1 MKLTELNNNRRSY
14 STRVLKEQYEMPF
27 NVDKMSMSSTR
38 TMLTKVRGLMNES
51 KQTSDYQNSQSSSS
65 YMKLVF
71 MEQALSDHYNEL
83 RSQPQARIMVENEEV
98 EKSQVVLAA
107 QDLVDS
113 LRKMIEEVSDMLV
126 KELPALSDSI
136 QSEIGVNESEQFTG
150 QATEALTSLQAALT
164 QSEGTMKSALN
175 TITGQGGGAAF
186 GADDGM
192 DMGAD
197 TGMDDGMGGMDAD
210 INAEEPL
217 PGGGEEDF
225 SADIEEPETEP
236 VGGVGRA
243 KR

>member
-27 NVDKMSMSSTR
+27 NVDNMSMSSTR

-51 KQTSDYQNSQSSSS
+51 KQTSDYHNSQSSSS

-107 QDLVDS
+107 QDMVDQVQ
-113 LRKMIEEVSDMLV
+113 KMLEDVGQMQV
-126 KELPALSDSI
+126 KELPALVSSI
-136 QSEIGVNESEQFTG
+136 ESEIGVNESQTYNDSVSSQLDALSASLKESSTALKNALNGLTG
-150 QATEALTSLQAALT
+150 QAVD
-164 QSEGTMKSALN
+164 
-175 TITGQGGGAAF
+175 AAF
-186 GADDGM
+186 DAGADLGADVGM
-192 DMGAD
+192 DA
-197 TGMDDGMGGMDAD
+197 GMDAD
-210 INAEEPL
+210 MDADMGDEESEIPLPTEEPDM
-217 PGGGEEDF
+217 PP
-225 SADIEEPETEP
+225 S
-236 VGGVGRA
+236 GGVRRA

>member
-1 MKLTELNNNRRSY
+1 
-14 STRVLKEQYEMPF
+14 
-27 NVDKMSMSSTR
+27 
-38 TMLTKVRGLMNES
+38 
-51 KQTSDYQNSQSSSS
+51 
-65 YMKLVF
+65 
-71 MEQALSDHYNEL
+71 MEQALSKQFAEL
-83 RSQPQARIMVENEEV
+83 SANRPRIVTENEEV

-136 QSEIGVNESEQFTG
+136 QSEIGVNESEQFTS

-164 QSEGTMKSALN
+164 ASEATMKSALN
-175 TITGQGGGAAF
+175 SITGQGGGAAF

-192 DMGAD
+192 GADMGAD
-197 TGMDDGMGGMDAD
+197 MDGDMNAD
-210 INAEEPL
+210 VSVEEPL
-217 PGGGEEDF
+217 PGGGEEEM
-225 SADIEEPETEP
+225 SADLEAPEAEP

>member
-1 MKLTELNNNRRSY
+1 MKLTDFDNKPVASAQRA
-14 STRVLKEQYEMPF
+14 LKEHYGTSM
-27 NVDKMSMSSTR
+27 NVSKMSYTQVR
-38 TMLTKVRGLMNES
+38 DMLSRVRGLMSES
-51 KQTSDYQNSQSSSS
+51 KQSASFNESHGNSS

-71 MEQALSDHYNEL
+71 MEQALSKQFAEL
-83 RSQPQARIMVENEEV
+83 SANRPRIVTENEEV

-136 QSEIGVNESEQFTG
+136 QSEIGVNESTQFTS

-164 QSEGTMKSALN
+164 ASEGTMKSALN
-175 TITGQGGGAAF
+175 GITGQGGAEAF
-186 GADDGM
+186 GADAGM
-192 DMGAD
+192 GGAPDMGAD
-197 TGMDDGMGGMDAD
+197 LGGEMDAD
-210 INAEEPL
+210 ISAEEPL

-225 SADIEEPETEP
+225 SADIEAPEAEP

>member
-83 RSQPQARIMVENEEV
+83 RSRPQARIMVENEEV

-107 QDLVDS
+107 QDMVDQVQ
-113 LRKMIEEVSDMLV
+113 KMLEDVGQMQV
-126 KELPALSDSI
+126 KELPALVSSI
-136 QSEIGVNESEQFTG
+136 ESEIGVNESQTYNDSVSSQLDTLSASLKEASSALKNALNGLTG
-150 QATEALTSLQAALT
+150 QAVD
-164 QSEGTMKSALN
+164 
-175 TITGQGGGAAF
+175 AAF
-186 GADDGM
+186 DAGADLGADVGM
-192 DMGAD
+192 DAGLDA
-197 TGMDDGMGGMDAD
+197 GMDAD
-210 INAEEPL
+210 MGDEESEIP
-217 PGGGEEDF
+217 PPTN
-225 SADIEEPETEP
+225 EPDMP
-236 VGGVGRA
+236 PSGGVGRP